1 MRKLIALA
9 IGVLAAVGAATI
21 VFFWRKN
28 DGSSTSP
35 WSSAKE
41 ALTSWGKTASDEA
54 GRAADEVASAADGAT
69 HEASRIVDQAKGA
82 ARS

>member
-28 DGSSTSP
+28 GGSSTSL

-41 ALTSWGKTASDEA
+41 AVTSCGKTTADEA
-54 GRAADEVASAADGAT
+54 GKAADKIASTADGAT
-69 HEASRIVDQAKGA
+69 HEASRIVDQAKSA
-82 ARS
+82 ASS

>member
-1 MRKLIALA
+1 MRKLIALV

-28 DGSSTSP
+28 HGSSTSA
-35 WSSAKE
+35 WSSARE
-41 ALTSWGKTASDEA
+41 AATSWGKTAADEA
-54 GRAADEVASAADGAT
+54 DKAADEVASAADGAT
-69 HEASRIVDQAKGA
+69 HEASRIVDQAKSA